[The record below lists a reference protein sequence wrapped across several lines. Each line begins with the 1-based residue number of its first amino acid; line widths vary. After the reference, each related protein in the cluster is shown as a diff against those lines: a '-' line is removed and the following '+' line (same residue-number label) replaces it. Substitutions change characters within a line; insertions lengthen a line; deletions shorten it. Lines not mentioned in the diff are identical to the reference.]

1 MCVFCVLGCMCVW
14 DKREKGLAWHLGN
27 SGNISGT
34 IRASWGRKRRR
45 GMYQPLYESQLS
57 LSSFVTKKK
66 PTKSPLN
73 VCYSVA
79 MAKWRRNMAHVAIS
93 EKTLTTNRVS
103 PTQKTLTG
111 FKTLHFWK
119 IKLKSRSKF
128 STEYELIKLIAIHYS
143 VLASSKPRNFSSGL
157 GRTQTPSGQWKS
169 KITWQKVF
177 ESTSAF
183 SKFWSLLCLF
193 NPIFT

>member
-1 MCVFCVLGCMCVW
+1 MCAFCVLGCMCW
-14 DKREKGLAWHLGN
+14 NKREKGLAWHLGN

-79 MAKWRRNMAHVAIS
+79 MAKWRGNMAHVAIS

-103 PTQKTLTG
+103 PTQKTLTR
-111 FKTLHFWK
+111 FKNLHFWK
-119 IKLKSRSKF
+119 IKLKSRCTF
-128 STEYELIKLIAIHYS
+128 STECELIKLIAIHYS
-143 VLASSKPRNFSSGL
+143 VFVSSKPCNLAVDMHAHKHPQGNE
-157 GRTQTPSGQWKS
+157 KS
-169 KITWQKVF
+169 KITWQKV
-177 ESTSAF
+177 
-183 SKFWSLLCLF
+183 WV
-193 NPIFT
+193 